1 MCSHRFMIKTESR
14 CFRRLSMGSCDLLF
28 VLGLEMMN
36 SPSSAFKRATSLLA
50 FSIETLKRDWE
61 EDQAMQKK

>member
-1 MCSHRFMIKTESR
+1 
-14 CFRRLSMGSCDLLF
+14 MGSCDLLF
-28 VLGLEMMN
+28 VLGLGLTN
-36 SPSSAFKRATSLLA
+36 SPSLAFKHATSSHA